1 MKALELQLYGKTQQA
16 DLQTERIQ
24 NENFVK
30 SDKLDIAKLELIE
43 RIHKLEIELKD
54 KMQKDKNDLMR
65 WYFAYWISL
74 VVLIVTNY
82 FLLKH

>member
-1 MKALELQLYGKTQQA
+1 MKALELQEY
-16 DLQTERIQ
+16 
-24 NENFVK
+24 
-30 SDKLDIAKLELIE
+30 KLRAVKLELIA

-54 KMQKDKNDLMR
+54 KMQKDKNDMMR